1 MDLELELQGSDA
13 TEETTIA
20 VQDWIRREQIEGL
33 RVERK
38 SAPAVEGQMGIDPL
52 TALSV
57 VLGSAAVVELVKSL
71 HVWIRTRRPQLKIKL
86 KVGDSDLEINA
97 QNLPDQQALIE
108 RALTIAKAS
117 GAQ

>member
-71 HVWIRTRRPQLKIKL
+71 HVWIRARRPKLKIKL
-86 KVGDSDLEINA
+86 KVGDADLEIDA
-97 QNLPDQQALIE
+97 QNLQDQRVLIE
-108 RALTIAKAS
+108 KALALAEGS
-117 GAQ
+117 QDR